1 MVNYVDH
8 HQWLVSNN
16 MLTDQIKD
24 NVAMC
29 GYCLVEEVKDANTSI
44 DFNNKLVTYRLLLPG
59 KLYDNIKLLEKFNNG
74 ESIGFFESF
83 RLKKFLKNK
92 KKNDE
97 SGLGY
102 NLEEIG
108 NKFIRGYLTKDWSVK
123 VKLFKENSDEA
134 KNFWLYSEGN
144 QSLDQ

>member
-1 MVNYVDH
+1 MVDYIDH
-8 HQWLVSNN
+8 HQWLVNNN

-24 NVAMC
+24 NIAMC
-29 GYCLVEEVKDANTSI
+29 GYCLVEEVKDVNTSI
-44 DFNNKLVTYRLLLPG
+44 DFNSKIVTYRVLVPG
-59 KLYDNIKLLEKFNNG
+59 KLYNNIKLLERFNNG

-92 KKNDE
+92 KATDE

-108 NKFIRGYLTKDWSVK
+108 NKFIRSYLTKDWSVK
-123 VKLFKENSDEA
+123 VSLFKENSDEA
-134 KNFWLYSEGN
+134 KNFWSDSEGDKL
-144 QSLDQ
+144 SDE